1 MIQHIRFTGFQ
12 LKGGFEY
19 AYGVSAVD
27 LTGNGLPDL
36 VACDTDVGLY
46 WFENDGSETFTNH
59 TIHERKEEWLERHT
73 IADINSD
80 GSPEIVSVDNINGS
94 LLWFGFEGDP
104 RDTASWHHEY
114 IAKDTL
120 PGAYDVA
127 VADFNGDGRLD
138 VAASSWRKGNQFAW
152 FEQNPDGWT
161 QRAIEESM
169 SETRTMRV
177 ADFNGNGLP
186 DLLGTAFMGDQV
198 VWYENTGAPASAG
211 WSKHIIDTVPQ
222 PTHGNP
228 VDMDGDGHLDVVMAL
243 GMRSVEDK
251 PEVDHQIVW
260 YENEGEPTR
269 CPWKKHTISP
279 SCPGAF
285 EAIAADLDND
295 GEQEVLATSYGK
307 RGFGLALFKH
317 EGDPARTVERSSA
330 QRSLECQSSHRRRPD
345 RKRLSRRDRQCSWR
359 RLRGTLVAQRGAC
372 LI

>member
-1 MIQHIRFTGFQ
+1 MNMTEHIRFTEFQ
-12 LKGGFEY
+12 LKGGFDY

-46 WFENDGSETFTNH
+46 WFENDGGESFTIH

-73 IADINSD
+73 IADIDGD
-80 GSPEIVSVDNINGS
+80 GSPEIVSVDNINDS
-94 LLWFGFEGDP
+94 LLWFGFDGDP
-104 RDTASWHHEY
+104 RDTTSWHHEY
-114 IAKDTL
+114 IAKGTL

-152 FEQNPDGWT
+152 FEQNQGHWT
-161 QRAIEESM
+161 KHMIEESM
-169 SETRTMRV
+169 TETRTMRV

-186 DLLGTAFMGDQV
+186 DLLGTAFTGNQV
-198 VWYENTGAPASAG
+198 VWYENTGAPATAG
-211 WSKHIIDTVPQ
+211 WSKHIIDTAPH

-228 VDMDGDGHLDVVMAL
+228 ADINGDGHLDVVMAL
-243 GMRSVEDK
+243 GMRSVEGE

-260 YENEGEPTR
+260 YENEGDPAR
-269 CPWKKHTISP
+269 CPWKKRVISP

-295 GEQEVLATSYGK
+295 GELEVLATSYGN
-307 RGFGLALFKH
+307 RGFGLAVFKH
-317 EGDPARTVERSSA
+317 EGDPRGRWSVQVLKETWNANQVIVADLTGNGYLDVIVSA
-330 QRSLECQSSHRRRPD
+330 LGDDAEVRW
-345 RKRLSRRDRQCSWR
+345 WR
-359 RLRGTLVAQRGAC
+359 NEGPA
-372 LI
+372 